1 MSMMSWKLPRKSKL
15 LVTVWCLLVPW
26 AVHASPCRV
35 IDAYTPA
42 DTLSHRAADLPPA
55 DQLKA
60 FRQGIIARYPGL
72 YAPQVLDLS
81 PAQNMDTLI
90 LASLASA
97 RESQTRAGLMVTLR
111 QLVDRTQASFRNLA
125 GFRCDFPIYLTDSLG
140 QFDGAGRIVAGQRP
154 LVGGVDALD
163 GERSLIALPV
173 FIAHEM
179 FHRYHF
185 MAGGFSDDDAD
196 RQPLWRTLWAEG
208 LATYA
213 SRALTR
219 GATIEQALMLPAD
232 LSQRAAPLR
241 SRIAADL
248 LAHLDQIDPDVYR
261 TYFTYGNKAVAAR
274 GLPWRSGYYIGYLV
288 AERLAR
294 RHTLGQLAHMPP
306 RQVHALIRDALREMA
321 LPRT

>member
-1 MSMMSWKLPRKSKL
+1 MSMISRKLRRGKKGL
-15 LVTVWCLLVPW
+15 AAILCLLTPW
-26 AVHASPCRV
+26 AAQASPCRV

-42 DTLSHRAADLPPA
+42 DTLSHRTAGMPPA
-55 DQLKA
+55 DQLAA
-60 FRQGIIARYPGL
+60 FRQDVVARYPGL
-72 YAPQVLDLS
+72 YAPQVLDL
-81 PAQNMDTLI
+81 PPGQDMDMLV

-97 RESQTRAGLMVTLR
+97 RESRTRAALMVTLR
-111 QLVDRTQASFRNLA
+111 HLVDRTQASFRKLD

-140 QFDGAGRIVAGQRP
+140 QFDGAGRIVDGRRS
-154 LVGGVDALD
+154 LVLGVDALD
-163 GERSLIALPV
+163 GEQRLISLPV

-219 GATIEQALMLPAD
+219 GATIGQALMLPTD

-241 SRIAADL
+241 QTIAADL
-248 LAHLDQIDPDVYR
+248 LAHLDRVDPDVYR

-288 AERLAR
+288 AARLAR

-321 LPRT
+321 SPRP

>member
-1 MSMMSWKLPRKSKL
+1 MFLISRKLPRSGKVL
-15 LVTVWCLLVPW
+15 AAILWMMAPW
-26 AVHASPCRV
+26 TAQASPCRV
-35 IDAYTPA
+35 VDAYTPV
-42 DTLSHRAADLPPA
+42 DTLSRRTADMPSA
-55 DQLKA
+55 DRLKA
-60 FRQGIIARYPGL
+60 FRQGVIARYPGL

-81 PAQNMDTLI
+81 PGQDMNTLI

-97 RESQTRAGLMVTLR
+97 SESRTRARLMVALR
-111 QLVDRTQASFRNLA
+111 QLVDRTQASFHKLGR
-125 GFRCDFPIYLTDSLG
+125 FRCDFPIYLTDSLG
-140 QFDGAGRIVAGQRP
+140 QFDGAGRIVDGKRS
-154 LVGGVDALD
+154 LVLGVDALD
-163 GERSLIALPV
+163 SEQRLISLPV

-219 GATIEQALMLPAD
+219 GATVEQALLLPAD
-232 LSQRAAPLR
+232 LAQRAAPLTA
-241 SRIAADL
+241 RIAADL
-248 LAHLDQIDPDVYR
+248 LAHLDRVDPDVYR
-261 TYFTYGNKAVAAR
+261 IYFTYGNKAVAAR

-294 RHTLGQLAHMPP
+294 RRTLGQLAHMPP

-321 LPRT
+321 SPRT